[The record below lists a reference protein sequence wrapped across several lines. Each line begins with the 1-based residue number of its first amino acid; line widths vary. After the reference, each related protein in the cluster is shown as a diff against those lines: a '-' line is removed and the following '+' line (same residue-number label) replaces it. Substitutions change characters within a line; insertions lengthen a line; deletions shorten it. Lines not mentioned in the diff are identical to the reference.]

1 MMQRAVI
8 YPFTEK
14 MIPIVEHW
22 NQKRETPR
30 IVSVVSD
37 GKRGAAGRDV
47 GVLHNHDNTGV
58 TIQADLKAALA
69 ECDTLILAERKE
81 KKEGKVSA
89 VQMIDETLQ
98 LGKNV
103 ICMQE
108 LAKEEAEKL
117 DAAAGEKGL
126 VFEYHGCDEAGSY
139 DVETELYIPE
149 APVIMVGEMCE
160 GLDGADV
167 ALAVNRIMQARG
179 YDSIAVVEQGCPALQ
194 DVYSYPKALWERDE
208 TESSKVYWVNSYIKD
223 IETRRKPDVI
233 VMQIPDAMMKY
244 NDKLCNG
251 FGIIPF
257 MVSQAVR
264 ADYFIFCVPYRGI
277 EEARIGEISSVM
289 EKRFGFEIDCIHM
302 SNAALEVEDSI
313 KDKKAQYL
321 RLPQEMVE
329 TALAGY
335 EKAPDSILM
344 ADCLNG
350 ETQQKLGDHIIDRL
364 TGYSAVETIM

>member
-14 MIPIVEHW
+14 WIPIVEHW
-22 NQKRETPR
+22 NRKRETPR
-30 IVSVVSD
+30 IVSAVAD
-37 GKRGAAGRDV
+37 GKRGAAGRDI
-47 GVLHNHDNTGV
+47 GILHNHDNMGV
-58 TIQADLKAALA
+58 TIQADWKTALA
-69 ECDTLILAERKE
+69 ECDTLILAE
-81 KKEGKVSA
+81 KKEGKASA
-89 VQMIDETLQ
+89 VRIIEETLQ

-108 LAKEEAEKL
+108 LAREEAENL
-117 DAAAGEKGL
+117 EETAREKGL
-126 VFEYHGCDEAGSY
+126 VFEYHGCDGAESY
-139 DVETELYIPE
+139 DVDIELSIPE

-167 ALAVNRIMQARG
+167 ALAVNRLMQARG
-179 YDSIAVVEQGCPALQ
+179 YDSIAVLEQGCSALR
-194 DVYSYPKALWERDE
+194 DVYSYPKALREREE
-208 TESSKVYWVNSYIKD
+208 TESSKVYWVNSFIKD

-321 RLPQEMVE
+321 RLPREMVE

-344 ADCLNG
+344 VDCLNG